1 MVTLRRTVA
10 CALGI
15 GVLGAAFPLS
25 GHHGFESQYD
35 INKKVTITGSITK
48 VEWENPHVHCYLDV
62 KDANGAVAHYVVE
75 GGAPRNLNRH
85 GWTVDTLKIQD
96 TVTILGYMSRDGT
109 NNVSALRV
117 TLPNGQK
124 LDMQF

>member
-1 MVTLRRTVA
+1 MA

-15 GVLGAAFPLS
+15 IVLGMAFPLF
-25 GHHGFESQYD
+25 GHHGFEGHYD
-35 INKKVTITGSITK
+35 INKKITITGSVTR

-62 KDANGAVAHYVVE
+62 KDANGAVAHYVAE

-85 GWTVDTLKIQD
+85 GWTPDTLKIGE
-96 TVTILGYMSRDGT
+96 TVTIQGYMSRDGS
-109 NNVSALRV
+109 NSVSGLKL